1 MTKGTSVEMYDKIS
15 QVLKELYLC
24 TERAQIDKIF
34 SNAKISSPREKIN
47 LLRKCMEVENVYGT
61 PEKVSDEDEYDFEC
75 AVFEEGT
82 WRMLN

>member
-24 TERAQIDKIF
+24 TERTQIDKIF
-34 SNAKISSPREKIN
+34 SNAKISNPREKIK

-61 PEKVSDEDEYDFEC
+61 PETVSDEDEYDFEC